1 MRLILLLSDEVRGE
15 YRHTICEIIERKR
28 KRDKYRQRQA
38 REKVKEID
46 QRE

>member
-15 YRHTICEIIERKR
+15 YRHTIIERKR